1 LLVLEEITY
10 FTDSEFTNN
19 QGPKTDKKAIKEAEK
34 RAGEAKM
41 E

>member
-1 LLVLEEITY
+1 MY
-10 FTDSEFTNN
+10 FPDFELAND